1 MATEERDDP
10 YKVPKSAQAAKPKKQ
25 HSLKPRHLLAV
36 CLTAALTAALT
47 AVLLSVTGLGDAML
61 AAIDGLVGR

>member
-10 YKVPKSAQAAKPKKQ
+10 YKVPKSVQAAKPKKQ
-25 HSLKPRHLLAV
+25 HSLKPRNLLAV
-36 CLTAALTAALT
+36 CLITTLTT
-47 AVLLSVTGLGDAML
+47 FLLSVTGLGDAMM